1 MRDKERKK
9 HTQCL
14 EAAKPPRRGLW
25 REVLPCALPAI
36 LHLSLCGQI
45 RCSISS
51 RSLGT
56 TATCN
61 RQHETIP
68 RQCPKA
74 RGWGD
79 AAANPR
85 FLGCRGDGEAGG
97 GGAQGTFATLCLSGR
112 KAASAPSPSLPL
124 CLRVCCILPILG
136 QHPSQGHGSP
146 KNTRCKS
153 LSLAVPLAA
162 GSHLKRSAN
171 KSLLLLGF
179 HSGEAFFI
187 INPRKRLQRI
197 TLIK

>member
-97 GGAQGTFATLCLSGR
+97 EGGGSGDLCNPLLKR
-112 KAASAPSPSLPL
+112 KESCQHAFPFPPLVSPRLLHPPHPRAASISGARLPKKHPL
-124 CLRVCCILPILG
+124 QVPVPGSTACSRLPPEALG
-136 QHPSQGHGSP
+136 
-146 KNTRCKS
+146 
-153 LSLAVPLAA
+153 
-162 GSHLKRSAN
+162 
-171 KSLLLLGF
+171 
-179 HSGEAFFI
+179 
-187 INPRKRLQRI
+187 
-197 TLIK
+197 

>member
-25 REVLPCALPAI
+25 REALPCALPAI

-68 RQCPKA
+68 WQCPKSA
-74 RGWGD
+74 GMGRG
-79 AAANPR
+79 
-85 FLGCRGDGEAGG
+85 
-97 GGAQGTFATLCLSGR
+97 SGR
-112 KAASAPSPSLPL
+112 PPL
-124 CLRVCCILPILG
+124 FGV
-136 QHPSQGHGSP
+136 
-146 KNTRCKS
+146 
-153 LSLAVPLAA
+153 
-162 GSHLKRSAN
+162 
-171 KSLLLLGF
+171 
-179 HSGEAFFI
+179 
-187 INPRKRLQRI
+187 QR
-197 TLIK
+197 